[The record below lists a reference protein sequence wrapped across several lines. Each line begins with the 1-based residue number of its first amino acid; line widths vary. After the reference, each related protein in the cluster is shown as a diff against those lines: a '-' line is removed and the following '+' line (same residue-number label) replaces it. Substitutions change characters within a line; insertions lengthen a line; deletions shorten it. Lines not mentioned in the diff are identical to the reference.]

1 MKTIKILFLLVGL
14 FLSSMGFA
22 VEAVPEKD
30 LRLIEAI
37 LTLEDVANGYA
48 GFDGSPEQV
57 KKHEQ
62 LIKNL

>member
-48 GFDGSPEQV
+48 GLMVAQN
-57 KKHEQ
+57 K
-62 LIKNL
+62 